1 MLYINIDKENK
12 QSLSQ
17 QICNDIKSYILQGI
31 LKPEE
36 KLPSSRELARYL
48 NVSRNTVIE
57 SYEQMIAEG
66 YLYSKNGSGTYI
78 SDGLEMQRL
87 QISDKEDSQII
98 RKKKCRDVI
107 SFRTGI
113 PDLDAIPIGKWAQ
126 MYHQICYDVK
136 SSDMDYQDS
145 IGDYEFRVQLS
156 LYLNRARGTSA
167 NPDNIIITNGA
178 AQSFN
183 LLCQLIPK
191 DSYALMENPI
201 SSGIL
206 HTLESNNVNVQPI
219 ELDEHGM
226 ITDELPG
233 IPPKLIFTTP
243 SHQFP
248 TGVILP
254 AKRRI
259 ELIKYANYYDTYIV
273 EDDYDSE
280 FRFDGNP
287 IQAMQYLDPERV
299 IYVGTFSKTLM
310 PALRIGYMILPKALY
325 EQVRK
330 AKYLNDIY
338 SPILEQKALAKF
350 IETGAF
356 DHHIITMRK
365 LYLRK
370 RNHLVDCIRHTFGNK
385 VRITGADAGLHFIA
399 TFSNI
404 VFTNNLI
411 AELKKSGVEIC
422 ALGKYCLKSSSL
434 YNSSLVFGYGNT
446 KIEDM
451 EKGVRIIYSILYC
464 KED

>member
-1 MLYINIDKENK
+1 MLHINIDKENK

-17 QICNDIKSYILQGI
+17 QICNAIKSYILQGI

-36 KLPSSRELARYL
+36 KLPSSRELARYI

-87 QISDKEDSQII
+87 QISDKGDSQII

-113 PDLDAIPIGKWAQ
+113 PDLDVIPIGKWAQ

-145 IGDYEFRVQLS
+145 IGDYGFRVQLS

-191 DSYALMENPI
+191 DSYALVENPI
-201 SSGIL
+201 SCGIL
-206 HTLESNNVNVQPI
+206 HTLKSNNVNVQPI

-226 ITDELPG
+226 ITEELPS

-259 ELIKYANYYDTYIV
+259 ELIKYAKYYDTYIV
-273 EDDYDSE
+273 EDDYDSQ

-310 PALRIGYMILPKALY
+310 PALRIGYMILPKALF

-330 AKYLNDIY
+330 AKYMNDIY

-356 DHHIITMRK
+356 DHHILTMRK
-365 LYLRK
+365 LYLEK
-370 RNHLVDCIRHTFGNK
+370 RNHLIDCIRHTFGNE
-385 VRITGADAGLHFIA
+385 VRITGADVGLHFIA
-399 TFSNI
+399 TFNNI
-404 VFTNNLI
+404 VFTDNLI
-411 AELKKSGVEIC
+411 AELEKSGVEIC
-422 ALGKYCLKSSSL
+422 ALSKYCLNLSSKDKNSL
-434 YNSSLVFGYGNT
+434 IFGYGNT

-451 EKGVRIIYSILYC
+451 EKGVKIIYGILYC
-464 KED
+464 K

>member
-1 MLYINIDKENK
+1 MLHINIDKEIK

-17 QICNDIKSYILQGI
+17 QICNAIKSYILQGI

-36 KLPSSRELARYL
+36 KLPSSRELASYL
-48 NVSRNTVIE
+48 NVSRNIVIE

-78 SDGLEMQRL
+78 CEGLKMQRL
-87 QISDKEDSQII
+87 QVSEKEDSQII
-98 RKKKCRDVI
+98 RKKQCRDII

-113 PDLDAIPIGKWAQ
+113 PDLKAIPIGKWAQ

-136 SSDMDYQDS
+136 SYDMDYQDS

-167 NPDNIIITNGA
+167 YPDNIIITNGA

-191 DSYALMENPI
+191 DSYALVENPV

-206 HTLESNNVNVQPI
+206 HTLKSNNVNVQPI

-226 ITDELPG
+226 ITEELPV

-254 AKRRI
+254 ARRRI
-259 ELIKYANYYDTYIV
+259 ELIKYAKHHDAYIV

-280 FRFDGNP
+280 FRFEVNP

-310 PALRIGYMILPKALY
+310 PALRIGYMILPKALF

-330 AKYLNDIY
+330 AKYMNDIY

-365 LYLRK
+365 LYLKK
-370 RNHLVDCIRHTFGNK
+370 RNYLIDCLRNTFGSK
-385 VRITGADAGLHFIA
+385 VRITGADAGLHFIV
-399 TFSNI
+399 TFNSI
-404 VFTNNLI
+404 VFTHNLI
-411 AELKKSGVEIC
+411 IELEKSGVEIC
-422 ALGKYCLKSSSL
+422 TLSKYCLKSSSL
-434 YNSSLVFGYGNT
+434 NKSSLVFGYGNT

-451 EKGVRIIYSILYC
+451 EKGVKIIYDILYC
-464 KED
+464 K

>member
-1 MLYINIDKENK
+1 MLHINIDKENK

-36 KLPSSRELARYL
+36 KLPSSRELARYV

-78 SDGLEMQRL
+78 GDGLEMQRL
-87 QISDKEDSQII
+87 QISDKGDSQII
-98 RKKKCRDVI
+98 RKKKFRDVI

-145 IGDYEFRVQLS
+145 IGDYGFRVQLS
-156 LYLNRARGTSA
+156 LYLNRARGASA

-183 LLCQLIPK
+183 LLCQLIHK
-191 DSYALMENPI
+191 DSYALVENPI

-206 HTLESNNVNVQPI
+206 HTLKSNNVNVQPI

-226 ITDELPG
+226 ITEELPG

-259 ELIKYANYYDTYIV
+259 ELIKYAKNYDTYIV
-273 EDDYDSE
+273 EDDYDSQ

-310 PALRIGYMILPKALY
+310 PALRIGYMVLPKALF

-330 AKYLNDIY
+330 AKYMNDIY

-356 DHHIITMRK
+356 DHHILTMRK
-365 LYLRK
+365 LYLKK
-370 RNHLVDCIRHTFGNK
+370 RNHLIDCIRHTFGNE
-385 VRITGADAGLHFIA
+385 VRITGADVGLHFIA
-399 TFSNI
+399 TFNNI
-404 VFTNNLI
+404 VFTDNLI

-422 ALGKYCLKSSSL
+422 ALSKYCLNLSSKYKNSL
-434 YNSSLVFGYGNT
+434 IFGYGNT

-451 EKGVRIIYSILYC
+451 EKGVKIIYGILYC